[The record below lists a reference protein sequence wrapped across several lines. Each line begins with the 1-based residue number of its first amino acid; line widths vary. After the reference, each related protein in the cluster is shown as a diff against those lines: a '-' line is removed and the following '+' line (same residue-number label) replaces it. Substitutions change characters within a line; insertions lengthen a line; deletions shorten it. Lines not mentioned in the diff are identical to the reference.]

1 MRKKVSLPINSTNYN
16 MELEET
22 FAEYLEVQM
31 KKDFTTEG
39 NNDVKILLHAYVQ
52 RNAELF
58 QQEELSRSL
67 LEKMDRVGT
76 P

>member
-1 MRKKVSLPINSTNYN
+1 MRKKVSLTINSTNYN
-16 MELEET
+16 IELEET